1 MAQHP
6 EAAGPSDQPPSGA
19 DGPRADSAREHLG
32 IVAIERHL
40 KDDGRSLI
48 LYSRERAARDE

>member
-1 MAQHP
+1 MGQDP
-6 EAAGPSDQPPSGA
+6 EAAGPSEQPPSGA
-19 DGPRADSAREHLG
+19 EGPGEESAREHLG

-48 LYSRERAARDE
+48 LYSREGAARDE